1 MADLTNTNVARNYG
15 KVAAGAFYGYQPL
28 FLLIAGTNVGT
39 ADSTDGAGVT
49 TLGNFSKAVVALQAQ
64 ASVVFVGPRGND
76 GFVVA
81 VDSATAGAYV
91 SSNSD
96 TDVAAKIQA
105 IVRAA
110 TGVSGATATAKTLA
124 VGDFA

>member
-1 MADLTNTNVARNYG
+1 MADLTNTQVGRNYG

-39 ADSTDGAGVT
+39 ADSESNGVT
-49 TLGNFSKAVVALQAQ
+49 TLGTFSKAVVALEAQ
-64 ASVVFVGPRGND
+64 ASVVFVGPRSND

-91 SSNSD
+91 SANTD

-110 TGVSGATATAKTLA
+110 TGVSGATATAKTLTLA
-124 VGDFA
+124 DFA